1 VSHSGK
7 DFEQPARVPVDT
19 LVTHALVVTMNADR
33 HVIQD
38 GAIAIKD
45 TRIAAVGK
53 SDAVE
58 GGVIASKV
66 IDGRR
71 FVVTPG
77 LVNSHI
83 HVTGEPL
90 TRGFVPDNIPF
101 DEAVWKW
108 VSPLH
113 FFYTEDDE
121 RISAQL
127 AALEMLRTGTTCFLE
142 GGTIN
147 HLDAVVDGL
156 QEIGIRGRVGQRVS
170 DLSNKPGNPAESTDA
185 AIKILLDEMDRYPE
199 VADVRIAA
207 WPILIGHTIC
217 SDELWRFAKKLSVDR
232 NSGFSFHMSPVAYDP
247 EWFLAN
253 YKRRPLEHLADLGI
267 LGDNVVI
274 THLVHVNDA
283 EVRLLAQ
290 TRTSVAHCPTTAMKV
305 AYGVTQ
311 IGLFP
316 EMADLGINV
325 AIGTDGN
332 NASNYSDLMRA
343 TYLVAGLFKDARRS
357 PKIFP
362 AEQAFGMATLNGA
375 RALNLQNEIGSLEPG
390 KKADLVLH
398 DTDRPEWRPLLN
410 VANQL
415 VWSADGRGVHS
426 VFVDGVQVIDNYRCT
441 TINEEQLYRRVQ
453 NAAREITERSGLPH
467 ISQWSII

>member
-1 VSHSGK
+1 MNPSQSVPVS
-7 DFEQPARVPVDT
+7 VDT
-19 LVTHALVVTMNADR
+19 LIVHTLVVTMNAER
-33 HVIQD
+33 HVIRD
-38 GAIAIKD
+38 GAVAIKGD
-45 TRIAAVGK
+45 RIVAVGK
-53 SDAVE
+53 SDVVE
-58 GGVIASKV
+58 ASVTAREV

-83 HVTGEPL
+83 HITGEPL

-113 FFYTEDDE
+113 FFYTEEDE

-127 AALEMLRTGTTCFLE
+127 AALEMMKSGTTCFLE

-147 HLDAVVDGL
+147 HIDAVVDGL
-156 QEIGIRGRVGQRVS
+156 NEIGIRGRVGARVS

-185 AIKILLDEMDRYPE
+185 AIKILVDEMDRYPC
-199 VADVRIAA
+199 ADGARVAA

-217 SDELWRFAKKLSVDR
+217 SDDLWRAAKQLSLER
-232 NSGFSFHMSPVAYDP
+232 NAGFSFHMSPVAFDP

-253 YKRRPLEHLADLGI
+253 RGRRPLEHLNDLGV
-267 LGDNVVI
+267 LGENVII

-283 EVRLLAQ
+283 EVSLLAQ
-290 TRTSVAHCPTTAMKV
+290 TRTSVSHCPTTALKV

-316 EMADLGINV
+316 EMADQGVNV

-357 PKIFP
+357 SKIFP
-362 AEQAFGMATLNGA
+362 AEQAYAMATLNGA
-375 RALNLQNEIGSLEPG
+375 KGLMLQDQIGSLEPG

-426 VFVDGVQVIDNYRCT
+426 VFVDGVRVIDNYRCT
-441 TINEEQLYRRVQ
+441 TIDEEQFYRTAQ
-453 NAAREITERSGLPH
+453 EAAHGITERSGLPH
-467 ISQWSII
+467 ISQWPTI